1 MRQLHAHVINMTNT
15 IYSQGE
21 LAVLNA
27 HKGLPLIFYL
37 LLKSWISGSL
47 FSIVLCWEYNSWTSF
62 LNVLVLILFLVLL

>member
-37 LLKSWISGSL
+37 LLNGLAEVFFQSFYVGSTIHGQV
-47 FSIVLCWEYNSWTSF
+47 F
-62 LNVLVLILFLVLL
+62 